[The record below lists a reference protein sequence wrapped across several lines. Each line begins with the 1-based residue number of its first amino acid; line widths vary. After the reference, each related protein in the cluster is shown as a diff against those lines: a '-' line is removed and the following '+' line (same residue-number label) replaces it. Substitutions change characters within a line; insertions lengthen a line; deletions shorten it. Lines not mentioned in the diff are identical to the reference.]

1 MQSIGSLWRMSYAMP
16 VGKENRMIVKVVAI
30 NKEKSRQ
37 KAQVAK
43 KEIQTML
50 ENGERITV
58 EELRERT
65 GFARSFFYRNPEVR
79 EALYNAR
86 SKQQMPCNSM
96 QVIRAIEAED
106 EIINLKIQI
115 TKLKME
121 YEKLKS
127 LEQGLIEENKKLK
140 KELKETSKV
149 SIDK

>member
-1 MQSIGSLWRMSYAMP
+1 MQLSLR
-16 VGKENRMIVKVVAI
+16 KEDADMKYDKIVAI
-30 NKEKSRQ
+30 TKEKSRQ

-65 GFARSFFYRNPEVR
+65 GFTRSFFYRNPEVR
-79 EALYNAR
+79 KVLDNAR

-127 LEQGLIEENKKLK
+127 LEQGLIEENEKLK
-140 KELKETSKV
+140 QELKEANKV

>member
-1 MQSIGSLWRMSYAMP
+1 MQLSLQ
-16 VGKENRMIVKVVAI
+16 KEDADMKYDKVVAI

-79 EALYNAR
+79 EVLYNAR

-140 KELKETSKV
+140 KELKETSK
-149 SIDK
+149 

>member
-1 MQSIGSLWRMSYAMP
+1 MQLSLR
-16 VGKENRMIVKVVAI
+16 KEDADMKYDKIVAI
-30 NKEKSRQ
+30 TKEKSRQ

-79 EALYNAR
+79 EVLYNAR

-127 LEQGLIEENKKLK
+127 LEQGLIEENEKLK
-140 KELKETSKV
+140 QELKEANKV

>member
-1 MQSIGSLWRMSYAMP
+1 MKYDKI
-16 VGKENRMIVKVVAI
+16 VAI
-30 NKEKSRQ
+30 TKEKSRQ

-50 ENGERITV
+50 EIGERITV
-58 EELRERT
+58 EELSERT
-65 GFARSFFYRNPEVR
+65 GFTRSFFYRNPEVR
-79 EALYNAR
+79 KVLDNAR

-127 LEQGLIEENKKLK
+127 LEQGLIEENEKLK
-140 KELKETSKV
+140 QELKEASKV

>member
-1 MQSIGSLWRMSYAMP
+1 MQLSLQ
-16 VGKENRMIVKVVAI
+16 KEDADMKYDKVVAI

-79 EALYNAR
+79 EVLYNAR

>member
-1 MQSIGSLWRMSYAMP
+1 MQLSLQ
-16 VGKENRMIVKVVAI
+16 KEDADMKYDKVVAI

-79 EALYNAR
+79 GALYNAR

>member
-1 MQSIGSLWRMSYAMP
+1 MKYDKA
-16 VGKENRMIVKVVAI
+16 VAI
-30 NKEKSRQ
+30 TKEKSRR

-79 EALYNAR
+79 EVLYNAR

-115 TKLKME
+115 TKLRME

-127 LEQGLIEENKKLK
+127 LEQGLIEENEKLK
-140 KELKETSKV
+140 QKLKEASKV
-149 SIDK
+149 SIEN

>member
-1 MQSIGSLWRMSYAMP
+1 MKYD
-16 VGKENRMIVKVVAI
+16 KVVAI

-127 LEQGLIEENKKLK
+127 LEQGLIEENEKLK
-140 KELKETSKV
+140 QELKEANKV

>member
-1 MQSIGSLWRMSYAMP
+1 MKYD
-16 VGKENRMIVKVVAI
+16 KVVAI

-58 EELRERT
+58 EELRECT

>member
-1 MQSIGSLWRMSYAMP
+1 MKYD
-16 VGKENRMIVKVVAI
+16 KVVAI

-86 SKQQMPCNSM
+86 SKQQMSCNSM

>member
-1 MQSIGSLWRMSYAMP
+1 MKYD
-16 VGKENRMIVKVVAI
+16 KVVAI

-65 GFARSFFYRNPEVR
+65 GFARSLFYRNPEVR

>member
-1 MQSIGSLWRMSYAMP
+1 MQLSLQ
-16 VGKENRMIVKVVAI
+16 KEDAGMKYDKVVAI

>member
-1 MQSIGSLWRMSYAMP
+1 MQLSLQ
-16 VGKENRMIVKVVAI
+16 KEDADMKYDKVVAI

-106 EIINLKIQI
+106 EIINLRIQI

>member
-1 MQSIGSLWRMSYAMP
+1 LQ
-16 VGKENRMIVKVVAI
+16 KEDADMKYDKVVAI

>member
-1 MQSIGSLWRMSYAMP
+1 MKYD
-16 VGKENRMIVKVVAI
+16 KVVAI

-79 EALYNAR
+79 EVLYNAR

>member
-1 MQSIGSLWRMSYAMP
+1 MQLSLR
-16 VGKENRMIVKVVAI
+16 KEDADMKYDKIVAI
-30 NKEKSRQ
+30 TKEKSRQ

-50 ENGERITV
+50 EIGERITV
-58 EELRERT
+58 EELSERT
-65 GFARSFFYRNPEVR
+65 GFTRSFFYRNPEVR
-79 EALYNAR
+79 KVLDNAR

>member
-1 MQSIGSLWRMSYAMP
+1 MQLSLQ
-16 VGKENRMIVKVVAI
+16 KEDADMKYDKVVAI

-127 LEQGLIEENKKLK
+127 LEQGVIEENKKLK

>member
-1 MQSIGSLWRMSYAMP
+1 
-16 VGKENRMIVKVVAI
+16 
-30 NKEKSRQ
+30 
-37 KAQVAK
+37 
-43 KEIQTML
+43 
-50 ENGERITV
+50 
-58 EELRERT
+58 
-65 GFARSFFYRNPEVR
+65 
-79 EALYNAR
+79 
-86 SKQQMPCNSM
+86 M

-106 EIINLKIQI
+106 DIINLKIQI

>member
-1 MQSIGSLWRMSYAMP
+1 MQLSLQ
-16 VGKENRMIVKVVAI
+16 KEDADMKYDKVVAI

-86 SKQQMPCNSM
+86 SKQQMACNSM

>member
-1 MQSIGSLWRMSYAMP
+1 MKYDKI
-16 VGKENRMIVKVVAI
+16 VAI
-30 NKEKSRQ
+30 TKEKSRQ

-58 EELRERT
+58 EELSERT
-65 GFARSFFYRNPEVR
+65 GFTRSFFYRNPEVR
-79 EALYNAR
+79 KVLDNAR

-127 LEQGLIEENKKLK
+127 LEQGLIEENEKLK
-140 KELKETSKV
+140 QELKEASKV

>member
-1 MQSIGSLWRMSYAMP
+1 MQLSLQ
-16 VGKENRMIVKVVAI
+16 KEDADMKYDKVVAI

-115 TKLKME
+115 IKLKME

>member
-1 MQSIGSLWRMSYAMP
+1 MKY
-16 VGKENRMIVKVVAI
+16 EKVVAI

>member
-1 MQSIGSLWRMSYAMP
+1 MKYD
-16 VGKENRMIVKVVAI
+16 KVVAI

-79 EALYNAR
+79 EVLYNAR

-115 TKLKME
+115 TKLKLE

>member
-1 MQSIGSLWRMSYAMP
+1 MQLSLQ
-16 VGKENRMIVKVVAI
+16 KEDADMKYDKVVAI

-127 LEQGLIEENKKLK
+127 LE
-140 KELKETSKV
+140 
-149 SIDK
+149 

>member
-1 MQSIGSLWRMSYAMP
+1 MQLSLR
-16 VGKENRMIVKVVAI
+16 KEDADMKYDKIVAI
-30 NKEKSRQ
+30 TKEKSRQ

-58 EELRERT
+58 EELSERT
-65 GFARSFFYRNPEVR
+65 GFTRSFFYRNPEVR
-79 EALYNAR
+79 KVLDNAR

-127 LEQGLIEENKKLK
+127 LEQGLIEENEKLK
-140 KELKETSKV
+140 QELKEANKV

>member
-1 MQSIGSLWRMSYAMP
+1 M
-16 VGKENRMIVKVVAI
+16 
-30 NKEKSRQ
+30 
-37 KAQVAK
+37 AK

-58 EELRERT
+58 EELSERT
-65 GFARSFFYRNPEVR
+65 GFTRSFFYRNPEVR
-79 EALYNAR
+79 KVLDNAR

-127 LEQGLIEENKKLK
+127 LEQGLIEENEKLK
-140 KELKETSKV
+140 QELKEANKV

>member
-1 MQSIGSLWRMSYAMP
+1 MKYD
-16 VGKENRMIVKVVAI
+16 KVVAI

-79 EALYNAR
+79 EVLYNAR

-115 TKLKME
+115 TKLKRE

>member
-1 MQSIGSLWRMSYAMP
+1 MQLSLQ
-16 VGKENRMIVKVVAI
+16 KEDADMKYDKVVAI

-86 SKQQMPCNSM
+86 SKQQTPCNSM

>member
-1 MQSIGSLWRMSYAMP
+1 MQLSLQ
-16 VGKENRMIVKVVAI
+16 KEDADMKYDKVVAI

-43 KEIQTML
+43 KEIQTMP

>member
-1 MQSIGSLWRMSYAMP
+1 MQLSLQ
-16 VGKENRMIVKVVAI
+16 KEDADMKYDKIVAI

>member
-1 MQSIGSLWRMSYAMP
+1 MQLSLQ
-16 VGKENRMIVKVVAI
+16 KEDADMKYDKVVAI

-50 ENGERITV
+50 ENGERNTV

>member
-1 MQSIGSLWRMSYAMP
+1 MQ
-16 VGKENRMIVKVVAI
+16 KEDADMKYDKVVAI

-79 EALYNAR
+79 EVLYNAR

>member
-1 MQSIGSLWRMSYAMP
+1 MQLSLR
-16 VGKENRMIVKVVAI
+16 KEDADMKYDKIVAI
-30 NKEKSRQ
+30 TKEKSRQ

>member
-1 MQSIGSLWRMSYAMP
+1 MKYD
-16 VGKENRMIVKVVAI
+16 KVVAI

-140 KELKETSKV
+140 KELKETSNV

>member
-1 MQSIGSLWRMSYAMP
+1 MKYD
-16 VGKENRMIVKVVAI
+16 KVVAI

-37 KAQVAK
+37 RAQVAK